1 MLNVSLEH
9 SFNAYKI
16 SLNVS
21 KKEVVMFNPP
31 KKQLDHELK
40 IKLNGKIFI
49 RLSQIS
55 WNSYT
60 VNKTLTWKHHIN
72 VAIKFKIQ

>member
-40 IKLNGKIFI
+40 IKLNGKNLYQTESNILEFI
-49 RLSQIS
+49 YS
-55 WNSYT
+55 
-60 VNKTLTWKHHIN
+60 K
-72 VAIKFKIQ
+72 